1 MDFRES
7 KEHALFRE
15 EVREF
20 TQKEF
25 PPLID
30 EYEEKDQPPV
40 QIFKAAADRGYLGL
54 LHPKQYGG
62 MGKDL
67 THFVIFVEE
76 TTAVCA
82 GIAGLLGLHISGG
95 TYPVSAF
102 GTEEQKQ
109 KYLVP
114 AIRGEK
120 ISAFATTEPTGGSD
134 VAGML
139 STAKRDGQD
148 YIINGKKSYISNGSF
163 AHFFNYTVKTDP
175 TKGAEGIS
183 MFFVDADTPGLTR
196 RRMRTMGHRTGD
208 TAELFL
214 ADCRVPKI
222 NLVGEEG
229 KGFYYLME
237 TVKRVRMLNS
247 SQGVGLSRAV
257 LGMAI
262 EYAKNR
268 RAFGRPIS
276 SFQGLRWIMAD
287 MATRL
292 EASRLLVYEAAWA
305 VQENLPDCMK
315 YLSMAKLYA
324 SETANHCAYQAG
336 QIYGANG
343 YNADFAIE
351 RMFRDAR
358 EFTLGDG
365 TSEIHRVIIGRNIG
379 L

>member
-20 TQKEF
+20 AQREF
-25 PPLID
+25 TPLID
-30 EYEEKDQPPV
+30 EYEAKDQPPV

-54 LHPKQYGG
+54 LHPKEYGG
-62 MGKDL
+62 LGKDL
-67 THFVIFVEE
+67 THFVVFVEE

-139 STAKRDGQD
+139 STAKKNGQH

-163 AHFFNYTVKTDP
+163 AHFFNYTAKTDP

-183 MFFVDADTPGLTR
+183 MFFVDADTAGFTR

-214 ADCRVPKI
+214 ADCRIPGS

-229 KGFYYLME
+229 KGFHYLME

-276 SFQGLRWIMAD
+276 NFQGLRWIMAD
-287 MATRL
+287 MAMRL

-305 VQENLPDCMK
+305 VQENLSDCMK

-324 SETANHCAYQAG
+324 SETANYCAYQAG